1 MTSST
6 KTGAG
11 VIGALA
17 AVAALAGV
25 ATAPTAQAA
34 TGCAVTYT
42 TNDWPGGFTAA
53 VTIQNLGSAING
65 WPIARSLAH
74 ALTLTLTFAVTL
86 THALALTFAVAHDHT
101 VERCAVRVAER
112 QGRCGGDAVG
122 PDDPRRCDKPRR
134 PRRDDLPAGRAIQLR
149 ADGDHRAGQQRHLER
164 PQDPVRLPR

>member
-65 WPIARSLAH
+65 WTLGFTFPDSGQKVDTGWSATFSQSGQNVTATNVDYNAAIATDASVSIGFNGSWSGSNPTPASF
-74 ALTLTLTFAVTL
+74 TLNGVTC
-86 THALALTFAVAHDHT
+86 TGSTT
-101 VERCAVRVAER
+101 T
-112 QGRCGGDAVG
+112 
-122 PDDPRRCDKPRR
+122 PSPTPS
-134 PRRDDLPAGRAIQLR
+134 PAAS
-149 ADGDHRAGQQRHLER
+149 
-164 PQDPVRLPR
+164 

>member
-42 TNDWPGGFTAA
+42 TNDWPGG
-53 VTIQNLGSAING
+53 
-65 WPIARSLAH
+65 
-74 ALTLTLTFAVTL
+74 
-86 THALALTFAVAHDHT
+86 
-101 VERCAVRVAER
+101 
-112 QGRCGGDAVG
+112 
-122 PDDPRRCDKPRR
+122 
-134 PRRDDLPAGRAIQLR
+134 
-149 ADGDHRAGQQRHLER
+149 
-164 PQDPVRLPR
+164 